1 MLAEYISE
9 HVELIE
15 NKNVLE
21 LAAGT
26 GFTSLVAAVAAKSVL
41 CTGKSTFVKL
51 EYQSI
56 SGNRILLSFIK
67 LFLSFDSLL
76 E

>member
-1 MLAEYISE
+1 MGLQLWRGAFLLAEYISDQA
-9 HVELIE
+9 ELIE

-41 CTGKSTFVKL
+41 CTGKL
-51 EYQSI
+51 Q
-56 SGNRILLSFIK
+56 
-67 LFLSFDSLL
+67 
-76 E
+76 